1 MCQSFIKPIKPMNL
15 TQCFFVLGFV
25 CFFRLKEAQ
34 LSVKRITAD
43 KKVETKRI
51 NPNSL
56 VSQG

>member
-1 MCQSFIKPIKPMNL
+1 MNL

-51 NPNSL
+51 NLNSL